1 MKTFMVEMDVTF
13 SVRMYEVEAES
24 EEQAKAMAVEA
35 MDKDPRYYTRWGAHV
50 NTEVTDVFE
59 EKED

>member
-1 MKTFMVEMDVTF
+1 MVEMDVTF

-24 EEQAKAMAVEA
+24 EEQAKTMAIEA
-35 MDKDPRYYTRWGAHV
+35 INKDPRYYTRWGAHV

-59 EKED
+59 DSEE